1 MTPDRRRLTATTDAA
16 GLLVL
21 SEIANPASKATVDRQ
36 RTAVLTANHIL
47 RAITIPAGAHTIELR
62 YESATLRAGLVL
74 SLLAYGVAIAQLRT
88 MRRRRV
94 GEAGAG

>member
-21 SEIANPASKATVDRQ
+21 SEIAYPAWKATVDGQ
-36 RTAVLTANHIL
+36 GTAMLTANHVL
-47 RAITIPAGAHTIELR
+47 RAIPIPAGTHTIELR
-62 YESATLRAGLVL
+62 YESATLRAGLAV

-88 MRRRRV
+88 MRRWRV
-94 GEAGAG
+94 DEAGAG